1 MPHRD
6 RLVILSFAT
15 SPYQN
20 NSVHE
25 ENYGKQHQQQ
35 NRRPLF
41 GEDDDELAHTHLIE
55 KFHSGTFDENDYFD
69 THEKLENERTTLLMI
84 TSPPVTAPS
93 NNYNIGNGNGYNS
106 RGMYFDANKS
116 VKTTTAPTPSISTNT
131 ESNEKQQLNMENP
144 ATHTNANGNNNNS
157 SGNRRQRVR
166 NRNNGGMAGGRGS
179 NRKNSNG
186 NRERFNDNVA
196 AATTATAA
204 NRREKYNRRVDDLR
218 ENIETKVNNNLE
230 FEMGGGGSSAEF
242 GGKGAADTKPQR
254 KYITKIDTADE
265 LPPNNEFELNAG
277 NRKSSTVRDSNI
289 HIVKPADTNSF
300 VPSTPYSTDSKII
313 EIKPSTVRTSK
324 RTKRSNEIINTRLE
338 IDSEGM
344 EDEFGDLVDEDI
356 AKPKFSVNFEN
367 DEQYE
372 ENEESSLKPEAAAA
386 AAATAIKSV
395 PDAVAAALIDN
406 TVVPANVTPIT
417 TTSTTS
423 KQLNGFV
430 GCLQHY
436 LKVDKEIGKRN
447 IFRMAQM
454 NVNVYVACN
463 KTNLRIYHW
472 YNNINHEKINVFFLL
487 GKNVW
492 RGGKRKRAHIHK
504 YLYIFRINL

>member
-1 MPHRD
+1 MKFENLSIRPIIFILFSIVFTFKYFVENIWHTELDFLVPHRD

-25 ENYGKQHQQQ
+25 ENYGKQHHHQQQ
-35 NRRPLF
+35 HPRPMF
-41 GEDDDELAHTHLIE
+41 IDDDDELAHTHLIE

-93 NNYNIGNGNGYNS
+93 NNYNRGNGNGNIYNN
-106 RGMYFDANKS
+106 RGMYVDVNKS
-116 VKTTTAPTPSISTNT
+116 VRTTTTPSISTNT

-144 ATHTNANGNNNNS
+144 ATHTNANANANNHNNSNNNN
-157 SGNRRQRVR
+157 GNRRQRVR
-166 NRNNGGMAGGRGS
+166 NRNNGGMVGGRGS

-186 NRERFNDNVA
+186 NRERFNDNA
-196 AATTATAA
+196 SATAA
-204 NRREKYNRRVDDLR
+204 TAAGRREKNNRRVDDSR
-218 ENIETKVNNNLE
+218 ENFETKVNNNLE
-230 FEMGGGGSSAEF
+230 FEKGGGSSSEF
-242 GGKGAADTKPQR
+242 GGKGAADTKSQR
-254 KYITKIDTADE
+254 KYITKIDTTDE
-265 LPPNNEFELNAG
+265 LPPDNEFELNAG

-289 HIVKPADTNSF
+289 HIVKPADTNTF

-324 RTKRSNEIINTRLE
+324 RTKRSSEIINTRLQ
-338 IDSEGM
+338 IDSDGM

-356 AKPKFSVNFEN
+356 AEPRFSVNFGN
-367 DEQYE
+367 DEQYV
-372 ENEESSLKPEAAAA
+372 ENEESSLKPAVAAAM
-386 AAATAIKSV
+386 KSE
-395 PDAVAAALIDN
+395 PDAAVAAALIDN

-423 KQLNGFV
+423 KQLHGFV

-436 LKVDKEIGKRN
+436 LKVDKEIGKR
-447 IFRMAQM
+447 
-454 NVNVYVACN
+454 
-463 KTNLRIYHW
+463 K
-472 YNNINHEKINVFFLL
+472 FFE
-487 GKNVW
+487 
-492 RGGKRKRAHIHK
+492 
-504 YLYIFRINL
+504 